1 MKKKMLIPCIIGI
14 LLVLLGGGLFLYW
27 RTLEHLSSVRSMARS
42 GMFSPW
48 MACLMSVPTVPRFM
62 GPTKGSFWALQQ
74 AEIPASASMR
84 IPGYDSYLY
93 GQWDWEGF
101 MYERVP

>member
-27 RTLEHLSSVRSMARS
+27 RTLGAPVIGTIHGPEWDVLTVDGVSYERTDSAPVHGTDKGKFLGIATS
-42 GMFSPW
+42 GD
-48 MACLMSVPTVPRFM
+48 TRFRIY
-62 GPTKGSFWALQQ
+62 
-74 AEIPASASMR
+74 E

-93 GQWDWEGF
+93 GKWDWEGF